1 MNIKCAT
8 INKQNLIIKL
18 SVTIKL
24 KIKKLTWYFPGLGY
38 DGLGPNLIL
47 GTDFVSETGIILD
60 MYDKKYYFRFDRSQK
75 YNFDYEI
82 NNSGDMET
90 SATHLEHHESALDHL
105 ESKDRLKIQKLIKEF
120 STVLTPKLGL
130 TNLIEYKINLSDNKV
145 IRLHP
150 YKLSPPKMEIMRNQI
165 NKLLEQQVIEPS
177 TSPYSSPAF
186 LVPKGTDKPL
196 SLIHI

>member
-1 MNIKCAT
+1 MLVC
-8 INKQNLIIKL
+8 
-18 SVTIKL
+18 
-24 KIKKLTWYFPGLGY
+24 
-38 DGLGPNLIL
+38 DELGPDLIL
-47 GTDFVSETGIILD
+47 GADFISKTGIILD
-60 MYDKKYYFRFDRSQK
+60 IHDKKYYFGFDRTQK
-75 YNFDYEI
+75 YNFDYET
-82 NNSGDMET
+82 NNSKCTET
-90 SATHLEHHESALDHL
+90 AATHLEHHESELAHL

-165 NKLLEQQVIEPS
+165 NKLLEQEVIEPS

-186 LVPKGTDKPL
+186 LVPKGHDKHRLVVDL